1 MKYVWIALAAGGLLS
16 GCSADSEVAKTPM
29 EKPQSTASSVV
40 LNTQAQA
47 QAPVAKKVPYEMTAH
62 GVTRTD
68 NYYWMRDDSRTDE
81 AILGHLEKEND
92 YVETVLAPLKETRE
106 KLYEEL
112 VARIEKD
119 DSTVP
124 AFSNGYWYYT
134 SFSGENEYPIYLRKP
149 SLDAQPEV
157 LLNANVMSEG
167 HEYFSIGDYEVS
179 TNNNLIAYSVD
190 TLSRRI
196 YTINIKNLKTGEML
210 ADELEGTSGQV
221 VWANDNQHLFYVK
234 KDPQTLLGYQVYRH
248 KLGSQQSEDV
258 LMYEETDPTF
268 YTFIGKSKDHED
280 IYIYHS
286 NTDKKGVTLIDANE
300 PTSGTN
306 VFLPLQDGQE
316 YSVEKLG
323 NAYFVLTN
331 IDAKN
336 FKVMKAPAD
345 ATDDV
350 SKWEEVVAHRP
361 DVFVQDIEVM
371 NNHLVVKEKEN
382 GMLRLVVH
390 NLTTGEQKVLPT
402 QDPIYGAFFTGN
414 TQIDTNKLR
423 LYYSSLTTPASIIDV
438 NLDTFETE
446 VMKQTKV
453 SETFSSADYAS
464 ERVMIEARDG
474 TEVPVSLVYR
484 KSQFKKDGT
493 NPLYQY
499 AYGSY
504 GATIDPTF
512 RSSWISLL
520 DRGFVVAIAHIR
532 GGQMMGR
539 EWYEDGKMDNKVNTF
554 TDFIDVTKGLVAKNY
569 ADESRVFAMGGSAGG
584 LLMGAIVNMEPELYR
599 GVSAHVP
606 FVDVV
611 TTMSDASIPLT
622 TGEYTEWG
630 NPANKAEFEYMLSY
644 SPYDQVEAKAYPN
657 MLVTTGLHDSQVQ
670 YFEPMKW
677 VAKLREMKTDDNLL
691 LFKTDMEAGHGGASG
706 RFKRFESTA
715 LEYAFVL
722 HLAGVSL

>member
-1 MKYVWIALAAGGLLS
+1 
-16 GCSADSEVAKTPM
+16 
-29 EKPQSTASSVV
+29 
-40 LNTQAQA
+40 
-47 QAPVAKKVPYEMTAH
+47 MTAH

-68 NYYWMRDDSRTDE
+68 NYYWMRDDSRTDKE
-81 AILGHLEKEND
+81 ILAHLEKENE
-92 YVETVLAPLKETRE
+92 YVESVLSPLKEARE
-106 KLYEEL
+106 TLYNEL
-112 VARIEKD
+112 VSRIEKD

-134 SFSGENEYPIYLRKP
+134 SYSGENEYPIYLRKQQ
-149 SLDAQPEV
+149 LDSEPEV
-157 LLNANVMSEG
+157 LLDANVMSEG
-167 HEYFSIGDYEVS
+167 HDYFSIGDYEVS
-179 TNNNLIAYSVD
+179 SNNNLIAYSVD

-196 YTINIKNLKTGEML
+196 YTINVKKLSDGERL
-210 ADELEGTSGQV
+210 PDVLEGTSGQI
-221 VWANDNQHLFYVK
+221 VWANDNLHLFYVK

-248 KLGSQQSEDV
+248 KLGTQQSEDV

-268 YTFIGKSKDHED
+268 YTFIGKSKDDED

-286 NTDKKGVTLIDANE
+286 HTDKSGLTLIDANN
-300 PTSGTN
+300 PTADTK
-306 VFLPLQDGQE
+306 VFLPIEDGQE
-316 YSVEKLG
+316 YSVAKLG
-323 NAYFVLTN
+323 DTYFVLTN

-336 FKVMKAPAD
+336 FKIMKAPAD

-350 SKWEEVVAHRP
+350 SKWEEMVAHRP
-361 DVFVQDIEVM
+361 DVFIQSMEVM

-390 NLTTGEQKVLPT
+390 NLTTGEQKVIPT
-402 QDPIYGAFFTGN
+402 QDPIYGAYFTGN
-414 TQIDTNKLR
+414 TQLDTNKLR
-423 LYYSSLTTPASIIDV
+423 LYYSSLTTPASIIDI
-438 NLDTFETE
+438 NLDTFETQ

-453 SETFSSADYAS
+453 SDTFSSDIYAS
-464 ERVMIEARDG
+464 ERVMIDARDG
-474 TEVPVSLVYR
+474 TQVPVSLVYR
-484 KSQFKKDGT
+484 KDKFKKDGT

-504 GATIDPTF
+504 GATIEPTF
-512 RSSWISLL
+512 RSSWVSLL

-532 GGQMMGR
+532 GGQMLGR
-539 EWYEDGKMDNKVNTF
+539 DWYEDGKMHQKVNTF
-554 TDFIDVTKGLVAKNY
+554 YDFIDVTKGLVAKNY
-569 ADESRVFAMGGSAGG
+569 ADKSRVFAMGGSAGG
-584 LLMGAIVNMEPELYR
+584 LLMGAIVNMAPELYK

-630 NPANKAEFEYMLSY
+630 NPANKDEFETMLAY
-644 SPYDQVEAKAYPN
+644 SPYDQVEAKAYPH

-715 LEYAFVL
+715 LEYAFVM
-722 HLAGVSL
+722 HLAGVAI

>member
-1 MKYVWIALAAGGLLS
+1 MKYIWIALAAGGLLS
-16 GCSADSEVAKTPM
+16 GCTAEKEVASTTM
-29 EKPQSTASSVV
+29 EKPESVASAVM
-40 LNTQAQA
+40 LKTQTP
-47 QAPVAKKVPYEMTAH
+47 APVAKKVPHEMTAH

-81 AILGHLEKEND
+81 EILAHLEKENA
-92 YVETVLAPLKETRE
+92 YVENVLSPLTDTRT
-106 KLYEEL
+106 KLYDEL
-112 VARIEKD
+112 ISRIEKD

-134 SFSGENEYPIYLRKP
+134 SFSGENEYPIYLRKQE
-149 SLDAQPEV
+149 LDGEPEV
-157 LLNANVMSEG
+157 LLDANVMSEG

-179 TNNNLIAYSVD
+179 SNNELIAYSVD

-196 YTINIKNLKTGEML
+196 YTISVKNLSSGEML
-210 ADELEGTSGQV
+210 PDVLEGTSGQV

-234 KDPQTLLGYQVYRH
+234 KDPQTLLGYQVLRH
-248 KLGSQQSEDV
+248 KLGTQQSEDV

-268 YTFIGKSKDHED
+268 YTFIGKSKDDED

-286 NTDKKGVTLIDANE
+286 HTDKSGLTLIDANN
-300 PTSGTN
+300 PTAETN
-306 VFLPLQDGQE
+306 VFLPIKDGQE
-316 YSVEKLG
+316 YSVAKLG
-323 NAYFVLTN
+323 DMYFVLTN

-336 FKVMKAPAD
+336 FKIMKAPAN

-350 SKWEEVVAHRP
+350 SKWEEMVAHRP
-361 DVFVQDIEVM
+361 DVFIQSIEVM

-390 NLTTGEQKVLPT
+390 NLSTGEQKVLPT
-402 QDPIYGAFFTGN
+402 QDPIYGAYFTGN
-414 TQIDTNKLR
+414 TQLDTNKLR
-423 LYYSSLTTPASIIDV
+423 LYYSSLTTPASIIDI

-453 SETFSSADYAS
+453 SDTFSSDTYAS

-484 KSQFKKDGT
+484 KDKFKKDGT

-504 GATIDPTF
+504 GATIEPTF
-512 RSSWISLL
+512 RSSWVSLL

-532 GGQMMGR
+532 GGQMLGR
-539 EWYEDGKMDNKVNTF
+539 DWYEDGKMHQKVNTF
-554 TDFIDVTKGLVAKNY
+554 YDFIDVTKGLVDKQY

-584 LLMGAIVNMEPELYR
+584 LLMGAIVNMAPELYK

-630 NPANKAEFEYMLSY
+630 NPANKDEFETMLAY
-644 SPYDQVEAKAYPN
+644 SPYDQVEAKAYPH

>member
-1 MKYVWIALAAGGLLS
+1 MKYIWIALAAGGLLS
-16 GCSADSEVAKTPM
+16 GCTAEKEVASTTM
-29 EKPQSTASSVV
+29 EKPESVASAVM
-40 LNTQAQA
+40 LKTQTP
-47 QAPVAKKVPYEMTAH
+47 APVAKKVPHEMTAH

-81 AILGHLEKEND
+81 EILAHLEKENA
-92 YVETVLAPLKETRE
+92 YVENVLSPLTDTRT
-106 KLYEEL
+106 KLYDEL
-112 VARIEKD
+112 VSRIEKD

-134 SFSGENEYPIYLRKP
+134 SFSGENEYPIYLRKQE
-149 SLDAQPEV
+149 LDGEPEV
-157 LLNANVMSEG
+157 LLDANVMSEG

-179 TNNNLIAYSVD
+179 SNNELIAYSVD

-196 YTINIKNLKTGEML
+196 YTISVKNLGNGEML
-210 ADELEGTSGQV
+210 PDVLEGTSGQV

-234 KDPQTLLGYQVYRH
+234 KDPQTLLGYQVLRH
-248 KLGSQQSEDV
+248 KLGTQQSEDV

-268 YTFIGKSKDHED
+268 YTFIGKSKDDED

-286 NTDKKGVTLIDANE
+286 HTDKSGLTLIDANN
-300 PTSGTN
+300 PTAETN
-306 VFLPLQDGQE
+306 VFLPIKDGQE
-316 YSVEKLG
+316 YSVAKLG
-323 NAYFVLTN
+323 DMYFVLTN

-336 FKVMKAPAD
+336 FKIMKAPAN

-350 SKWEEVVAHRP
+350 SKWEEMVAHRP
-361 DVFVQDIEVM
+361 DVFIQSIEVM

-390 NLTTGEQKVLPT
+390 NLSTGEQKVLPT
-402 QDPIYGAFFTGN
+402 QDPIYGAYFTGN
-414 TQIDTNKLR
+414 TQLDTNKLR
-423 LYYSSLTTPASIIDV
+423 LYYSSLTTPASIIDI

-453 SETFSSADYAS
+453 SDTFSSDTYAS

-484 KSQFKKDGT
+484 KDKFKKDGT

-504 GATIDPTF
+504 GATIEPTF
-512 RSSWISLL
+512 RSSWVSLL

-532 GGQMMGR
+532 GGQMLGR
-539 EWYEDGKMDNKVNTF
+539 DWYEDGKMHQKVNTF
-554 TDFIDVTKGLVAKNY
+554 YDFIDVTKGLVDKQY

-584 LLMGAIVNMEPELYR
+584 LLMGAIVNMAPELYK

-630 NPANKAEFEYMLSY
+630 NPANKDEFETMLAY
-644 SPYDQVEAKAYPN
+644 SPYDQVEAKAYPH

>member
-29 EKPQSTASSVV
+29 EKPQSMASSVV
-40 LNTQAQA
+40 LNTQA

-112 VARIEKD
+112 IARIEKD

-584 LLMGAIVNMEPELYR
+584 LLMGAIVNMAPELYR

>member
-1 MKYVWIALAAGGLLS
+1 
-16 GCSADSEVAKTPM
+16 M
-29 EKPQSTASSVV
+29 EKPESVASAVM
-40 LNTQAQA
+40 LKTQTP
-47 QAPVAKKVPYEMTAH
+47 APVAKKVPHEMTAH

-81 AILGHLEKEND
+81 EILAHLEKENA
-92 YVETVLAPLKETRE
+92 YVENVLSPLTDTRT
-106 KLYEEL
+106 KLYDEL
-112 VARIEKD
+112 ISRIEKD

-134 SFSGENEYPIYLRKP
+134 SFSGENEYPIYLRKQE
-149 SLDAQPEV
+149 LDGEPEV
-157 LLNANVMSEG
+157 LLDANVMSEG

-179 TNNNLIAYSVD
+179 SNNELIAYSVD

-196 YTINIKNLKTGEML
+196 YTISVKNLSSGEML
-210 ADELEGTSGQV
+210 PDVLEGTSGQV

-234 KDPQTLLGYQVYRH
+234 KDPQTLLGYQVLRH
-248 KLGSQQSEDV
+248 KLGTQQSEDV

-268 YTFIGKSKDHED
+268 YTFIGKSKDDED

-286 NTDKKGVTLIDANE
+286 HTDKSGLTLIDANN
-300 PTSGTN
+300 PTAETN
-306 VFLPLQDGQE
+306 VFLPIKDGQE
-316 YSVEKLG
+316 YSVAKLG
-323 NAYFVLTN
+323 DMYFVLTN

-336 FKVMKAPAD
+336 FKIMKAPAN

-350 SKWEEVVAHRP
+350 SKWEEMVAHRP
-361 DVFVQDIEVM
+361 DVFIQSIEVM

-390 NLTTGEQKVLPT
+390 NLSTGEQKVLPT
-402 QDPIYGAFFTGN
+402 QDPIYGAYFTGN
-414 TQIDTNKLR
+414 TQLDTNKLR
-423 LYYSSLTTPASIIDV
+423 LYYSSLTTPASIFDI

-453 SETFSSADYAS
+453 SDTFSSDTYAS

-484 KSQFKKDGT
+484 KDKFKKDGT

-504 GATIDPTF
+504 GATIEPTF
-512 RSSWISLL
+512 RSSWVSLL

-532 GGQMMGR
+532 GGQMLGR
-539 EWYEDGKMDNKVNTF
+539 DWYEDGKMHQKVNTF
-554 TDFIDVTKGLVAKNY
+554 YDFIDVTKGLVDKQY

-584 LLMGAIVNMEPELYR
+584 LLMGAIVNMAPELYK

-630 NPANKAEFEYMLSY
+630 NPANKDEFETMLAY
-644 SPYDQVEAKAYPN
+644 SPYDQVEAKAYPH

>member
-1 MKYVWIALAAGGLLS
+1 MKYIWIALAAGGLLS
-16 GCSADSEVAKTPM
+16 GCTADKEVASTTM
-29 EKPQSTASSVV
+29 EKPESVASAVM
-40 LNTQAQA
+40 LKTQTP
-47 QAPVAKKVPYEMTAH
+47 APVAKKVPHEMTAH

-81 AILGHLEKEND
+81 EILAHLEKENA
-92 YVETVLAPLKETRE
+92 YVENVLSPLTDTRT
-106 KLYEEL
+106 KLYDEL
-112 VARIEKD
+112 ISRIEKD

-134 SFSGENEYPIYLRKP
+134 SFSGENEYPIYLRKQE
-149 SLDAQPEV
+149 LDGEPEV
-157 LLNANVMSEG
+157 LLDANVMSEG

-179 TNNNLIAYSVD
+179 SNNELIAYSVD

-196 YTINIKNLKTGEML
+196 YTISVKNLSSGEML
-210 ADELEGTSGQV
+210 PDVLEGTSGQV

-234 KDPQTLLGYQVYRH
+234 KDPQTLLGYQVLRH
-248 KLGSQQSEDV
+248 KLGTQQSEDV

-268 YTFIGKSKDHED
+268 YTFIGKSKDDED

-286 NTDKKGVTLIDANE
+286 HTDKSGLTLIDANN
-300 PTSGTN
+300 PTAETN
-306 VFLPLQDGQE
+306 VFLPIKDGQE
-316 YSVEKLG
+316 YSVAKLG
-323 NAYFVLTN
+323 DMYFVLTN

-336 FKVMKAPAD
+336 FKIMKAPAN

-350 SKWEEVVAHRP
+350 SKWEEMVAHRP
-361 DVFVQDIEVM
+361 DVFIQSIEVM

-390 NLTTGEQKVLPT
+390 NLSTGEQKVLPT
-402 QDPIYGAFFTGN
+402 QDPIYGAYFTGN
-414 TQIDTNKLR
+414 TQLDTNKLR
-423 LYYSSLTTPASIIDV
+423 LYYSSLTTPASIIDI

-453 SETFSSADYAS
+453 SDTFSSDTYAS

-484 KSQFKKDGT
+484 KDKFKKDGT

-504 GATIDPTF
+504 GATIEPTF
-512 RSSWISLL
+512 RSSWVSLL

-532 GGQMMGR
+532 GGQMLGR
-539 EWYEDGKMDNKVNTF
+539 DWYEDGKMHQKVNTF
-554 TDFIDVTKGLVAKNY
+554 YDFIDVTKGLVDKQY

-584 LLMGAIVNMEPELYR
+584 LLMGAIVNMAPELYK

-630 NPANKAEFEYMLSY
+630 NPANKDEFETMLAY
-644 SPYDQVEAKAYPN
+644 SPYDQVEAKAYPH